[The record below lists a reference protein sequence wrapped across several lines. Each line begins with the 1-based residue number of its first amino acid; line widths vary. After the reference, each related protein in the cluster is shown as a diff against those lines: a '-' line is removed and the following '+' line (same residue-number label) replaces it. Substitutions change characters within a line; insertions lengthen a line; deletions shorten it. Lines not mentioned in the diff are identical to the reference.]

1 MKQKEKRKQKSIRQ
15 RIKNKAEGITL
26 GVGIAF
32 FVYCMM
38 VKRSFNYG
46 KKKAEEYKAKNKK

>member
-32 FVYCMM
+32 FVYCVM

-46 KKKAEEYKAKNKK
+46 KKNE